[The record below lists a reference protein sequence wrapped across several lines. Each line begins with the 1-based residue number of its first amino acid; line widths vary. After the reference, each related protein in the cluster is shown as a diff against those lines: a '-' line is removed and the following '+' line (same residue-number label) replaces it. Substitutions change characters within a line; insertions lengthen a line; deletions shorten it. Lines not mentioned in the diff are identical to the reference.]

1 MERKKNKV
9 NKSQL
14 KDLCKE
20 DKAKVGELIEKIAQE
35 KRQKNLYREEIERLV
50 NEVEKF
56 KGEKEKAVAEKERV
70 LVKLDK
76 CMEIVQG
83 LQVKGDVGK
92 VDVYTQTLES
102 GGREGE
108 GERVRDQV
116 MFDEMLFGLVHE
128 LEVECNGFDDPGF
141 MKVLRELEFEEN

>member
-9 NKSQL
+9 NKNQL

-50 NEVEKF
+50 GEVERLR
-56 KGEKEKAVAEKERV
+56 GEKEKAVAEKERV

-83 LQVKGDVGK
+83 LQVKGQVDK
-92 VDVYTQTLES
+92 VDVYTQTLEIA
-102 GGREGE
+102 GID
-108 GERVRDQV
+108 GERQRDDV
-116 MFDEMLFGLVHE
+116 VFDESLFGLVKE
-128 LEVECNGFDDPGF
+128 LEVQCNGFDDPGF
-141 MKVLRELEFEEN
+141 MKVIRELEFEEN